1 MNDRRSHSTAE
12 GPHGSH
18 EISCPVCRRQTSSGR
33 AKIFLRVLPALAP
46 IFFWSACAVGPDFTR
61 SSDPLPDSYDGARIP
76 GVTTTPADVASWWKV
91 FHDPVLDS
99 LIDRT
104 LASNLGLRQ
113 AVARITQARAGR
125 GIIGNEILPNADVN
139 GSVTRAHNAGSDS
152 IRAAMTTYRAGLDAS
167 WEIDLFGRVR
177 RNIEAAD
184 ADFEAAVEAGND
196 ALVLLTAETATT
208 YVNLRGF
215 QQQLRIARSNLEAQ
229 KKTADI
235 TRRRFQVGVANGL
248 DAANAEAQ
256 VSTTEA
262 QIPVIEGAVK
272 QTMFQLSVLA
282 GREPT
287 ALVAELSL
295 DGAIPITPPDI
306 PIGLP
311 SDLVRRRPDIRRN
324 EALLHSATAKI
335 GAAKADYFPRFS
347 LTGTAGYVG
356 SDKRLIG
363 TPQTRYWTFG
373 PSLSLPLFD
382 IARVR
387 WNVRSHEALRDET
400 LAAYR
405 ESVLTALMEVESALV
420 AYGSEKEHQKLLEE
434 AVKNNRRAVELAKRL
449 YTAGKTDFLNVSTAE
464 RSLFQSEDA
473 LVQSTRN
480 LSVNLISLYKALGGG
495 W

>member
-1 MNDRRSHSTAE
+1 MRGFECLGHFFFVRFILLVFL
-12 GPHGSH
+12 
-18 EISCPVCRRQTSSGR
+18 ISG
-33 AKIFLRVLPALAP
+33 A
-46 IFFWSACAVGPDFTR
+46 ACAVGPDFVR
-61 SSDPLPDSYDGARIP
+61 PSDPMPDAYDGAGTK
-76 GVTTTPADVASWWKV
+76 GVATTPAQLAEWWKV

-99 LIDRT
+99 LIERSV
-104 LASNLGLRQ
+104 ASNLGLRQ
-113 AVARITQARAGR
+113 AVARIAQARAGR
-125 GIIGNEILPNADVN
+125 GIIGNEILPAGDAT
-139 GSVTRAHNAGSDS
+139 GSVTRSHNAGSTS
-152 IRAAMTTYRAGLDAS
+152 IRSAITQYRAGLDAS

-184 ADFEAAVEAGND
+184 ADYEAAVEAGRD
-196 ALVLLTAETATT
+196 ALVILTAETATS

-215 QQQLRIARSNLEAQ
+215 QQQLAIARNNLEAQ

-235 TRRRFQVGVANGL
+235 TRRRFQAGVANGL

-262 QIPVIEGAVK
+262 QIPMLEAAVK
-272 QTMFQLSVLA
+272 QTAFQLSILA

-287 ALVAELSL
+287 ALLAELMKE
-295 DGAIPITPPDI
+295 GPIPATPPEI

-347 LTGTAGYVG
+347 LTGTAGYVS

-387 WNVRSHEALRDET
+387 WNVESHEALRDET

-449 YTAGKTDFLNVSTAE
+449 YTAGKTDFLNVSSAE
-464 RSLFQSEDA
+464 RALFQSEDA